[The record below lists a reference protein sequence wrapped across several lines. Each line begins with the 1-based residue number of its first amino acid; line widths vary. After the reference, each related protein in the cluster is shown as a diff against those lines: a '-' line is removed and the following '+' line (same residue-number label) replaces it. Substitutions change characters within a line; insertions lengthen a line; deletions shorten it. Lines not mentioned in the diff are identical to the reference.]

1 MALTDPIADMLTTIR
16 NGQQVK
22 LTSVS
27 CPDSRLRKGIL
38 EVLKQEGY
46 IRDFSEEEISKGIKR
61 LNIELN
67 YFEGQ
72 PVIKHIK
79 RVSKPGLRVYSSI
92 EDLPRVNNGLGIA
105 IISTSKGILADY
117 KAREANVG
125 GEVLC
130 NVF

>member
-27 CPDSRLRKGIL
+27 CPASRLRKGIL